1 LFKVRLAY
9 RPLNKLLKVTLSPYL
24 NRRFNIHY
32 EDEAIRDLKAP
43 FIVVANHQTN
53 WDPFI
58 LSCKIQDPVHFV
70 TSVQQ
75 FRSPIM
81 RFLLGLAGSIP
92 KTKSMSDSTAVRG
105 ILKIRDLKGNIG
117 IFPEGKRCWDGRTE
131 PILYPTA
138 KVIRQLKL
146 PVVSVLFQGGYLS
159 HPRWA
164 RKSRKGEM
172 HLTYRLLL
180 NGDEVG
186 SLSAD
191 EIYRRICEALW
202 HDEYQWQAEKR
213 TPYLGKGLAED
224 LELALFL
231 CPKCHSVGKLVSKG
245 DHLTCTQ
252 CGEVVRYNA
261 YGYFEKDV
269 GEPAFHTVYEWNQ
282 WQLSQLSQMIKER
295 LHNPEMPVF
304 EDRDIT
310 LFTAESYKPLRRI
323 ARGRLS
329 LRIDGILFTPERGSA
344 QFFGMDALSGVSTHL
359 RNRFDFYHHGEFYRV
374 AFNNRHCSANKWSE
388 AYDRIQLAIHGLKP
402 LSPEGGSL

>member
-1 LFKVRLAY
+1 MFKVRLAN
-9 RPLNKLLKVTLSPYL
+9 RLLNKFLKRTLSPYL

-32 EDEAIRDLKAP
+32 QDEAVRSLKAP
-43 FIVVANHQTN
+43 FIIVANHQTN

-58 LSCKIQDPVHFV
+58 LSYKLADPVHFV

-81 RFLLGLAGSIP
+81 RYLLGLAGSIP

-117 IFPEGKRCWDGRTE
+117 VFPEGKRCWDGRTE

-164 RKSRKGEM
+164 LGSRKGEM

-191 EIYRRICEALW
+191 EIFNRLNEALC
-202 HDEYQWQAEKR
+202 HDEYQWQAERKIQYRGKR
-213 TPYLGKGLAED
+213 LAEA

-231 CPKCHSVGKLVSKG
+231 CPQCHSIGKLVSKG

-252 CGEVVRYNA
+252 CREAVRYNA
-261 YGYFEKDV
+261 YGYFEKDA

-295 LHNPEMPVF
+295 LQNPEVPVF
-304 EDRDIT
+304 EDQDIT
-310 LFTAESYKPLRRI
+310 LFTAEAYKPLRRI
-323 ARGRLS
+323 ARGSLS
-329 LRIDGILFTPERGSA
+329 LRIDGIAFTPERGSERL
-344 QFFGMDALSGVSTHL
+344 FDMDALSGVSTHL
-359 RNRFDFYHHGEFYRV
+359 NNRFDFYHHGDFFRV
-374 AFNNRHCSANKWSE
+374 VFNNKHCSANKWSE
-388 AYDRIQLAIHGLKP
+388 AYDRIQLAIHGLNQAS
-402 LSPEGGSL
+402 LEGGSL